1 MPRMTQKRMP
11 RMLVIGDSASKFVGQ
26 PPIVTVPRRPAN
38 FTQSQA
44 ISIFKAAAKAGLN
57 VRVEFHSD
65 GTIIAS
71 TSDPMTPNIQ
81 EPRPETPGDLKK
93 LI

>member
-1 MPRMTQKRMP
+1 MPRR
-11 RMLVIGDSASKFVGQ
+11 LA
-26 PPIVTVPRRPAN
+26 A

-44 ISIFKAAAKAGLN
+44 TSIFKAAAKAGVN
-57 VRVEFHSD
+57 ARVEFRSD

-71 TSDPMTPNIQ
+71 IGNPMMGNIQ
-81 EPRPETPGDLKK
+81 EPRPEVPDDLRE

>member
-1 MPRMTQKRMP
+1 M
-11 RMLVIGDSASKFVGQ
+11 
-26 PPIVTVPRRPAN
+26 PRRPAN

-44 ISIFKAAAKAGLN
+44 TSIFKAAAKAGF

-71 TSDPMTPNIQ
+71 TGNPTTPNMQ
-81 EPRPETPGDLKK
+81 EPRPETPEDLKK